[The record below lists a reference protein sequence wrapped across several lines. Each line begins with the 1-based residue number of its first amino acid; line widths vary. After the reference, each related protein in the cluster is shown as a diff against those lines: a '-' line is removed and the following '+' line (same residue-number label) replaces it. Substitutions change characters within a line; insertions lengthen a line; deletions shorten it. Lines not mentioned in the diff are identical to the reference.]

1 VSLFWHC
8 YSVIGGQPLR
18 HSLPRAGGFLDQDH
32 ATMEAF
38 KIIEMEVRSTLN
50 PKEEKQDGGK

>member
-1 VSLFWHC
+1 
-8 YSVIGGQPLR
+8 VIGGQPLR